1 MATYQLFS
9 TNVNIVGT
17 SLFHNLLHIFIYHD
31 QMKQIMVYHIPLV
44 NIVPLMGKIFI
55 NHNVRKSSLKE
66 FIGYDPILLEKKI
79 PKSVFHLE
87 LPKFVDDQITLCF
100 IFPNTDLNE
109 QQVICSNGKPEKT
122 IHVNGTLSTI
132 IWGSQHRGQHWTRNE
147 QTKSKWNIRDVSYY
161 HGQLW
166 YGNFLYHEMFEC
178 RTESIPKLTDSVLSP
193 KEMGGENRKLYL
205 LYGIFILHFLAAFF
219 MITTY

>member
-1 MATYQLFS
+1 MILLAFLFYMLIQNICGDHKYNEFCYHLNQ

-79 PKSVFHLE
+79 PKSIFHLE

-100 IFPNTDLNE
+100 IFPNTDL
-109 QQVICSNGKPEKT
+109 
-122 IHVNGTLSTI
+122 
-132 IWGSQHRGQHWTRNE
+132 
-147 QTKSKWNIRDVSYY
+147 VSYCFIY
-161 HGQLW
+161 
-166 YGNFLYHEMFEC
+166 
-178 RTESIPKLTDSVLSP
+178 
-193 KEMGGENRKLYL
+193 NR
-205 LYGIFILHFLAAFF
+205 FWFDNVFSM
-219 MITTY
+219 MI